1 MADRPLKLRFAC
13 GGYDRVEALQ
23 HGIISP
29 DGIELE
35 FLEINAPRRIF
46 DGMIGEGAFHV
57 SEMSSSE
64 FITRKLMTDF
74 PFVAIPVFPS
84 RAFRHGFIFINRHAG
99 IESPKDLEGKLI
111 GVPQHSQTAAVW
123 IRGHLQ
129 DDYDVDLS
137 ALRWLEGSVEQA
149 GEHAGIETTSPMVP
163 IDLEPNES
171 GKAMSDLLAD
181 GEIDAIL
188 GSRRPESLGRHP
200 DVVRLFPDYRP
211 VERDFYQRTHIHPIM
226 HVVTIRQDV
235 YEQDPWI
242 AESLYRAFDAAKN
255 WALDRLR
262 ISAAQHCMLPFMFA
276 DLDEVDELFG
286 GDPWPYGVE
295 SNRATLEALVRHLV
309 EQHFIDRVVPIE
321 SLFVAY

>member
-1 MADRPLKLRFAC
+1 MANRALPLRFAC

-29 DGIELE
+29 EGIELE

-46 DGMIGEGAFHV
+46 DGMIGDGAFDV

-74 PFVAIPVFPS
+74 PFVALPVFPS

-99 IESPKDLEGKLI
+99 IDEPKDLEGKLI

-129 DDYDVDLS
+129 DDYGVDLTT
-137 ALRWLEGSVEQA
+137 LRWLEGSVEQA
-149 GEHAGIETTSPMVP
+149 GDHAQIETTSPMVP
-163 IDLEPNES
+163 PILEANRS
-171 GKAMSDLLAD
+171 GKSMSDLLAD
-181 GEIDAIL
+181 GDIDVIL
-188 GSRRPESLGRHP
+188 GSRRPDSLGRHP
-200 DVVRLFPDYRP
+200 NVTRLFPDYRR
-211 VERDFYQRTHIHPIM
+211 VERDFYVRTKIHPIM
-226 HVVTIRQDV
+226 HVVAIRQDV
-235 YEQDPWI
+235 YEKDPWI
-242 AESLYRAFDAAKN
+242 AGSLYRAFDAAKN

-262 ISAAQHCMLPFMFA
+262 ISAAQHCMLPFMYA
-276 DLDEVDELFG
+276 DLDEVDELFD

-295 SNRATLEALVRHLV
+295 PNRPTLEALVRHV
-309 EQHFIDRVVPIE
+309 AEQNFVRDVVAIE
-321 SLFVAY
+321 SLFVAP